1 MIANLAALRRL
12 PLFRDL
18 TPKEL
23 AGLRDY
29 LTWRRFDPGDV
40 LFREGESAPSCF
52 VLAAGDV
59 DVLTR
64 LADGTE
70 QKLATLAPG
79 ALVGHL
85 ALIDHKPRSATC
97 RVALRPARLI
107 ELGRDDFNRLL
118 HAKSPFAYKI
128 LDRVALDLVGR
139 LRAATERFA
148 DKKRGIGETRRDRA
162 KATAELLMGQGSHR
176 LDPAEEL
183 GSIEVVM
190 PTADQRFNDRRR
202 R

>member
-40 LFREGESAPSCF
+40 LFREGEPAPSCF

-64 LADGTE
+64 LGDGTQ

-85 ALIDHKPRSATC
+85 ALIDRKPRSATC
-97 RVALRPARLI
+97 RIALRPARLI
-107 ELGRDDFNRLL
+107 ELGREDFDRLL
-118 HAKSPFAYKI
+118 DQHSPFAYKI

-148 DKKRGIGETRRDRA
+148 DKKRGTESSRDRA
-162 KATAELLMGQGSHR
+162 KATAELLMGQGTHR
-176 LDPAEEL
+176 LSPDVDEL
-183 GSIEVVM
+183 GSVEVVLSQ
-190 PTADQRFNDRRR
+190 PDPHFKDRRR

>member
-12 PLFRDL
+12 PLFREL

-23 AGLRDY
+23 AGLRDF
-29 LTWRRFDPGDV
+29 LTWRRYDPGEL
-40 LFREGESAPSCF
+40 LFCEGDPAPSCF

-85 ALIDHKPRSATC
+85 ALIDRKPRSATC

-107 ELGRDDFNRLL
+107 ELGRDDFERLL
-118 HAKSPFAYKI
+118 NAQSPFAYKI

-139 LRAATERFA
+139 LRAATGRFA
-148 DKKRGIGETRRDRA
+148 DKKRGTENRRDRA
-162 KATAELLMGQGSHR
+162 KASAELLMGQGSHR
-176 LDPAEEL
+176 LDPEADEL
-183 GSIEVVM
+183 DSIEVVM
-190 PTADQRFNDRRR
+190 GSADRRFNDRGRR
-202 R
+202 